1 MAWLSS
7 ARVEELPLPQTPP
20 GSSARLPELRLP
32 PWPCR
37 ESSNAGCVGTTAG
50 RFRITHPFH
59 PLRGAEYE
67 LVTRKL
73 TWGEDRVF
81 YYDPDG
87 KLKSLLTNVTDVV
100 SIDAFDRIS
109 AGRSAFRVDD
119 LLELRRLFDKRKS
132 PGKAHRMCK
141 VNIAAYDRRILPH
154 RSGGRARLA

>member
-1 MAWLSS
+1 
-7 ARVEELPLPQTPP
+7 V
-20 GSSARLPELRLP
+20 GS
-32 PWPCR
+32 
-37 ESSNAGCVGTTAG
+37 TAG

-81 YYDPDG
+81 YYAPNG

-100 SIDAFDRIS
+100 STDAFDGIS

-119 LLELRRLFDKRKS
+119 LLELRRLFDKRKQ
-132 PGKAHRMCK
+132 
-141 VNIAAYDRRILPH
+141 
-154 RSGGRARLA
+154 SGEGAQDV